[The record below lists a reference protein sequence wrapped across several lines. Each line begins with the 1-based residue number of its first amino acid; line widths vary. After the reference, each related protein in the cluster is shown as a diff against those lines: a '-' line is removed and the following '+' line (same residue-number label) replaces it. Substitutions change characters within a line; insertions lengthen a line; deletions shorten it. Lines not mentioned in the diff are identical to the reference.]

1 MSLIK
6 KLSFCSM
13 TGSLAAKVEMMN
25 DAGEEGQAFVAGKA
39 GGGARWGVPA
49 AVWRACGDK
58 GYEGAG
64 STLREGGQWWGV
76 AVGVGCT
83 SDFQVRE
90 REEGRE
96 GVCAVQGGEGV
107 RGTMRAIGFVHFGSL
122 DFMNEV
128 CI

>member
-1 MSLIK
+1 VSPIK

-39 GGGARWGVPA
+39 GGSARWGVPA

-90 REEGRE
+90 RERRGERGCVRCRE
-96 GVCAVQGGEGV
+96 V
-107 RGTMRAIGFVHFGSL
+107 RGSVGRCEPL
-122 DFMNEV
+122 DSF
-128 CI
+128 ILDRWIS